1 MVSSDRKLEELESE
15 VMFRMKAWLKK
26 QWQRCQSR
34 LNRETAGFY
43 LLGVL
48 VLTAGILATA
58 AAKDALSV
66 PAMPVS
72 AESLYTTT
80 QTTVTT
86 MPVHIEAETT
96 TTTTSYLYESIP
108 VESFTVANLVKNV
121 FSSLDYTKWFYAQH
135 DECRYLCLPATADRT
150 ALQITYTAKGGQ
162 LYLNDTAVISGET
175 TDLLSTADEFT
186 VRVGNTDCGTLK
198 VLQSDI
204 GAVFLSTT
212 TGGLD
217 YIDEAKARED
227 SGSVLMMNADGTVEY
242 LGAFDKINGRGNS
255 SWDYSKKKPYNLKLP
270 QKSDIFG
277 LGKAKKWALVSNY
290 LDHPMI
296 RNSVAMALS
305 EGAGLDF
312 TMEYVY
318 VDLYADGDY
327 RGTYQLFERVQ
338 IQKQRVNITDLEEE
352 TENANTVKL
361 EDCKIISSTGVLKT
375 CEKGSYR
382 YCDIPNDPA
391 DITGG
396 YLIEFQT
403 YNRYEYQTDTCG
415 FVTSR
420 GQCVQFKDPEYATKA
435 QVLYMRQFV
444 QELED
449 AIYSEDG
456 YNALGK
462 HYSEYV
468 DVDSLIKA
476 YLVQEITANADG
488 SYTSFYFW
496 KETDTKG
503 DGKLHAGPVWD
514 FDLAFANFGRAVN
527 GHACGNPNGFFT
539 IHMPIHRNFT
549 GENPEEQTLGWLGTL
564 FAREEYYEQ
573 VVSCY
578 YEVFAPIVDSLTDDA
593 SPDSI
598 YAMGKYLS
606 KTAAMNN
613 AKWNMLGKNKPLG
626 PVNGY
631 TYEDCIEYID
641 RFVTKKSAFLAGEFL
656 AEGKAQQQASLQ
668 AAYDALP
675 FDRYDADALV
685 TLETVFADGTAA
697 IDAAETYEEA
707 KQSRDTAIR
716 DLQAVCTVYCF
727 GDFNNDGKTTTIDVV
742 RMLQHYAV
750 VIGDASVQPTAQQLQ
765 NCDTNGDGAIDT
777 IDAIDVLSYI
787 ALQIGE

>member
-1 MVSSDRKLEELESE
+1 MLG
-15 VMFRMKAWLKK
+15 MFVL
-26 QWQRCQSR
+26 SG
-34 LNRETAGFY
+34 GF
-43 LLGVL
+43 LAVL
-48 VLTAGILATA
+48 
-58 AAKDALSV
+58 AAKEGFSV
-66 PAMPVS
+66 SGTPVEV
-72 AESLYTTT
+72 ATQTTT
-80 QTTVTT
+80 QVTGTT

-108 VESFTVANLVKNV
+108 VDSFTVTNLVRNV
-121 FSSLDYTKWFYAQH
+121 NSALDYTQWFYAQH
-135 DECRYLCLPATADRT
+135 DECRYLCLPSTADRT
-150 ALQITYTAKGGQ
+150 ALQITYTATGGQ
-162 LYLNDTAVISGET
+162 LYLNNTPVISGAT

-186 VRVGNTDCGTLK
+186 VRVGSTDYGTLK

-204 GAVFLSTT
+204 GAIFLSTS

-217 YIDEAKARED
+217 YVDAKKTNED
-227 SGSVLMMNADGTVEY
+227 SGTALMVNADGNVEY
-242 LGAFDKINGRGNS
+242 LGEFEKIGARGNS

-270 QKSDIFG
+270 QKSDLFG
-277 LGKAKKWALVSNY
+277 MGKAKKWALVSNY

-312 TMEYVY
+312 TMDYVY

-338 IQKQRVNITDLEEE
+338 IQKQRVNITDLEEA
-352 TENANTVKL
+352 TEQANSTMDISEAKF
-361 EDCKIISSTGVLKT
+361 ISSTGELKT

-396 YLIEFQT
+396 YLLEFQT
-403 YNRYEYQTDTCG
+403 YNRYTSQIHTCG
-415 FVTSR
+415 FVTTR
-420 GQCVQFKDPEYATKA
+420 GQCVQLKDPEYATKA
-435 QVLYMRQFV
+435 QVLYARQFV

-449 AIYSEDG
+449 AIYSETG

-468 DVDSLIKA
+468 DVDSLVKA

-496 KETDTKG
+496 KESDTKG

-527 GHACGNPNGFFT
+527 GHACGNANAFYT
-539 IHMPIHRNFT
+539 IYLPIHRNYV
-549 GENPEEQTLGWLGTL
+549 GEDAEEQTLGWLGTL
-564 FAREEYYEQ
+564 FAKEEYYEQ

-578 YEVFAPIVDSLTDDA
+578 YEVFAPVVATLCDDA

-598 YAMGKYLS
+598 DAMGQYLS
-606 KTAAMNN
+606 KSAAMNN
-613 AKWNMLGKNKPLG
+613 AKWDMLGKNRPLG

-631 TYEDCIEYID
+631 TYEECVAYV
-641 RFVTKKSAFLAGEFL
+641 RNFVAKKTTFLAGAFL
-656 AEGKAQQQASLQ
+656 ETGKAQLQASLQ

-675 FDRYDADALV
+675 FDRYDAEA
-685 TLETVFADGTAA
+685 LETLGTILADGAAA
-697 IDAAETYEEA
+697 IEAAATYEEA
-707 KQSRDTAIR
+707 KQSCDQAIS
-716 DLQAVCTVYCF
+716 DLQAVCTMYCF
-727 GDFNNDGKTTTIDVV
+727 GDFNNDGKVTTIDVV
-742 RMLQHYAV
+742 RMLQHYAI
-750 VIGDASVQPTAQQLQ
+750 VIGDASHQPTAQQLQ
-765 NCDTNGDGAIDT
+765 NCDTNGDGVIDT
-777 IDAIDVLSYI
+777 IDAIDVLTYI
-787 ALQIGE
+787 ALHIGE

>member
-1 MVSSDRKLEELESE
+1 MIIW
-15 VMFRMKAWLKK
+15 MKAQWRHLK
-26 QWQRCQSR
+26 QRFDH
-34 LNRETAGFY
+34 ETAGFCM
-43 LLGVL
+43 LGVL
-48 VLTAGILATA
+48 VLTAGILAVMG
-58 AAKDALSV
+58 AKEAFSV
-66 PAMPVS
+66 PVTPVAAEAMRP
-72 AESLYTTT
+72 TT
-80 QTTVTT
+80 QEAGTT
-86 MPVHIEAETT
+86 MPVNIEAQTT
-96 TTTTSYLYESIP
+96 TTVTSYLYESIP

-121 FSSLDYTKWFYAQH
+121 SSSLDYTEWFYAQH
-135 DECRYLCLPATADRT
+135 DECRYLCLPSTADRT
-150 ALQITYTAKGGQ
+150 ALQITYRTTAGQ
-162 LYLNDTAVISGET
+162 LYLNDTPVVSGAT

-186 VRVGNTDCGTLK
+186 VRVGNADCGTLK

-204 GAVFLSTT
+204 GVIFLSTS

-217 YIDEAKARED
+217 YVDAKKSNKDTGTA
-227 SGSVLMMNADGTVEY
+227 LMINADGAVEY
-242 LGAFDKINGRGNS
+242 LGEFDKINGRGNS

-270 QKSDIFG
+270 QKSDLFG
-277 LGKAKKWALVSNY
+277 LGKAKKWALFSNY

-312 TMEYVY
+312 TLDYVY

-352 TENANTVKL
+352 TEKANSTM
-361 EDCKIISSTGVLKT
+361 DISEATFVSSNGKLKT

-382 YCDIPNDPA
+382 YCGIPNDPA

-396 YLIEFQT
+396 YLLEFQT
-403 YNRYEYQTDTCG
+403 YNRYTHQVDTCG
-415 FVTSR
+415 FVTTR
-420 GQCVQFKDPEYATKA
+420 GQCVQLKDPEYATEA
-435 QVLYMRQFV
+435 QVLYARKFV

-449 AIYSEDG
+449 AIYSETG

-476 YLVQEITANADG
+476 YLIQEITANADG

-496 KETDTKG
+496 KESDTKG

-527 GHACGNPNGFFT
+527 GHACGNANSFYT
-539 IHMPIHRNFT
+539 IYLPIHRDYVS
-549 GENPEEQTLGWLGTL
+549 ENAEEQTLGWLGTL
-564 FAREEYYEQ
+564 FAKEEYYEQ

-578 YEVFAPIVDSLTDDA
+578 YEVFAPVIATLCDDT

-598 YAMGKYLS
+598 YAMGEYLS
-606 KTAAMNN
+606 KSAAMNN

-631 TYEDCIEYID
+631 TYADCVAYVKK
-641 RFVTKKSAFLAGEFL
+641 FVEKKTTFLAGAFL
-656 AEGKAQQQASLQ
+656 ESGRAQLQASLQ

-675 FDRYDADALV
+675 FERYDAEALS
-685 TLETVFADGTAA
+685 TLETLLADGTAA
-697 IDAAETYEEA
+697 IENAETYEEA
-707 KQSRDTAIR
+707 QQFCEQVIR
-716 DLQAVCTVYCF
+716 DLQAVCTIYCY
-727 GDFNNDGKTTTIDVV
+727 GDFNNDGEVTVVDVV
-742 RMLQHYAV
+742 RMLQHYAI
-750 VIGDASVQPTAQQLQ
+750 VIGNPSHQPTAQQLQ
-765 NCDTNGDGAIDT
+765 NCDINGDGAIDT
-777 IDAIDVLSYI
+777 IDAVDVLRYI
-787 ALQIGE
+787 ATHIGE

>member
-1 MVSSDRKLEELESE
+1 
-15 VMFRMKAWLKK
+15 MFRMKVWLKEW
-26 QWQRCQSR
+26 WQCCKRR
-34 LNRETAGFY
+34 LDRETAAFCM
-43 LLGVL
+43 LGVL
-48 VLTAGILATA
+48 VLTGGLFA
-58 AAKDALSV
+58 AVAVKEELCV
-66 PAMPVS
+66 PVMPVS

-96 TTTTSYLYESIP
+96 TTTVYQYESIP
-108 VESFTVANLVKNV
+108 VESFTVGNLVKNV
-121 FSSLDYTKWFYAQH
+121 ISSLDYTEWFYAQH
-135 DECRYLCLPATADRT
+135 DACRYLCLPATADRT
-150 ALQITYTAKGGQ
+150 ALQINYTAKAGQ
-162 LYLNDTAVISGET
+162 LYLNDTAVVSGQI

-186 VRVGNTDCGTLK
+186 IRVGNTDCGTLK

-204 GAVFLSTT
+204 GAIFLSTS

-217 YIDEAKARED
+217 YVDAKKTNED
-227 SGSVLMMNADGTVEY
+227 SGTVMMTNADGTIEY

-270 QKSDIFG
+270 QKSDLYD

-312 TMEYVY
+312 TIDYVY

-338 IQKQRVNITDLEEE
+338 IQKQRVAITDLEEE
-352 TENANTVKL
+352 TEKTNTVKL

-415 FVTSR
+415 FVTTR
-420 GQCVQFKDPEYATKA
+420 GQCVQFKDPEYASKA

-456 YNALGK
+456 YNSLGK

-496 KETDTKG
+496 KESDTKG

-527 GHACGNPNGFFT
+527 GHACGNPNGFYT

-578 YEVFAPIVDSLTDDA
+578 YEVFGPIVAALADDT

-598 YAMGKYLS
+598 YAMGQYLS
-606 KTAAMNN
+606 KSAAMNN

-631 TYEDCIEYID
+631 TYEECVEYIN
-641 RFVTKKSAFLAGEFL
+641 RFFTKKTTFLAGEFL
-656 AEGKAQQQASLQ
+656 PAGKAQMQVILQ
-668 AAYDALP
+668 TAYDALP
-675 FDRYDADALV
+675 FDRYDADALAA
-685 TLETVFADGTAA
+685 LETILSDGTAA
-697 IDAAETYEEA
+697 IDAAESYEAA
-707 KQSRDTAIR
+707 KQSCDTAIS

-727 GDFNNDGKTTTIDVV
+727 GDYDNNGVTDSIDVIH
-742 RMLQHYAV
+742 MLQHYTAV
-750 VIGDASVQPTAQQLQ
+750 LSDTAQPLTAQQLQ
-765 NCDTNGDGAIDT
+765 NCDTNHDGAIDSL
-777 IDAIDVLSYI
+777 DATEVLTYI
-787 ALQIGE
+787 AKQLAGLQ

>member
-1 MVSSDRKLEELESE
+1 MIIW
-15 VMFRMKAWLKK
+15 MKAQWRHLK
-26 QWQRCQSR
+26 QRFDH
-34 LNRETAGFY
+34 ETVCFCM
-43 LLGVL
+43 LGVL
-48 VLTAGILATA
+48 VLTAGILAVMG
-58 AAKDALSV
+58 AKEAFSV
-66 PAMPVS
+66 PVTPVAAEAMRP
-72 AESLYTTT
+72 TT
-80 QTTVTT
+80 QEAGTTV
-86 MPVHIEAETT
+86 PVNIEAQTT
-96 TTTTSYLYESIP
+96 TTVTSYLYESIP

-121 FSSLDYTKWFYAQH
+121 SSSLDYTEWFYAQH
-135 DECRYLCLPATADRT
+135 DECRYLCLPSTADRT
-150 ALQITYTAKGGQ
+150 ALQITYRTTAGQ
-162 LYLNDTAVISGET
+162 LYLNDTPVVSGAT

-204 GAVFLSTT
+204 GVIFLSTS

-217 YIDEAKARED
+217 YVDAKKSNKDTGTA
-227 SGSVLMMNADGTVEY
+227 LMINADGAVEY
-242 LGAFDKINGRGNS
+242 LGEFDKINGRGNS

-270 QKSDIFG
+270 QKSDLFG

-312 TMEYVY
+312 TLDYVY

-352 TENANTVKL
+352 TEKANSTM
-361 EDCKIISSTGVLKT
+361 DISEATFVSSNGKLKT

-382 YCDIPNDPA
+382 YCSIPHDPA

-396 YLIEFQT
+396 YLLEFQT
-403 YNRYEYQTDTCG
+403 YNRYTNQIDTCG
-415 FVTSR
+415 FVTTR
-420 GQCVQFKDPEYATKA
+420 GQCVQLKDPEYATEA
-435 QVLYMRQFV
+435 QVLYARKFV

-449 AIYSEDG
+449 AIYSETG

-476 YLVQEITANADG
+476 YLIQEITANADG

-496 KETDTKG
+496 KESDTKG

-527 GHACGNPNGFFT
+527 GHACGNANAFYT
-539 IHMPIHRNFT
+539 IYLPIHRDYVS
-549 GENPEEQTLGWLGTL
+549 ENAEEQTLGWLGTL
-564 FAREEYYEQ
+564 FAKEEYYEQ

-578 YEVFAPIVDSLTDDA
+578 YEVFAPVIATLCDDT

-598 YAMGKYLS
+598 YAMGEYLS
-606 KTAAMNN
+606 KSAAMNN

-631 TYEDCIEYID
+631 TYADCVAYVKK
-641 RFVTKKSAFLAGEFL
+641 FVEKKTTFLAGAFL
-656 AEGKAQQQASLQ
+656 ESGRAQLQASLQ
-668 AAYDALP
+668 ATYDALP
-675 FDRYDADALV
+675 FERYDAEALS
-685 TLETVFADGTAA
+685 TLETILVDGTAA
-697 IDAAETYEEA
+697 IENAETYEEA
-707 KQSRDTAIR
+707 QQFCEQAIR
-716 DLQAVCTVYCF
+716 DLQAVCTIYCY
-727 GDFNNDGKTTTIDVV
+727 GDFNNDGEVTVVDVV
-742 RMLQHYAV
+742 RMLQHYAI
-750 VIGDASVQPTAQQLQ
+750 VIGNPSHQPTAQQLQ
-765 NCDTNGDGAIDT
+765 NCDINGDGAIDT
-777 IDAIDVLSYI
+777 IDAVDVLRYI
-787 ALQIGE
+787 ATHIGE